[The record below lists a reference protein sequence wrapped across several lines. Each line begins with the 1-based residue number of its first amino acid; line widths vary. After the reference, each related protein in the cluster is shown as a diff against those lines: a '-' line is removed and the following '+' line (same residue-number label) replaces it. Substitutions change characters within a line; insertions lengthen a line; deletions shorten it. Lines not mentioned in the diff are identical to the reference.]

1 MRLSST
7 DTGVAVHSPR
17 PLAGEG
23 LGVRVVDS
31 TTDPLTLTLSPLAGG
46 EGTERL
52 HTGYDA
58 LGIHHPPADFPARII
73 SLVPSITE
81 LLFDLGLG
89 DQIVGRTHY
98 CIHPAPDVAAI
109 PSVGGTK
116 KINYARLQALQPTH
130 IILNIDE
137 NPRELAD
144 RLIADGL
151 RVIVTHPQAPADNPP
166 LYRLLGHIF
175 NRQTEAERLVAAF
188 EQALMTVQRQV
199 WPTRQVLYLIW
210 RQPWM
215 SVSRDTYIARMLALV
230 GWETLPAESTVR
242 YPELT
247 LDRTLLDSADLILF
261 STEPYRFQPADLE
274 NFARD
279 EHSPAEKLR
288 LIDGEMTSWYGSR
301 AITGLAELAHF
312 ARSESL
318 PITP

>member
-1 MRLSST
+1 MRFSST
-7 DTGVAVHSPR
+7 D
-17 PLAGEG
+17 
-23 LGVRVVDS
+23 
-31 TTDPLTLTLSPLAGG
+31 
-46 EGTERL
+46 
-52 HTGYDA
+52 TGYDA
-58 LGIHHPPADFPARII
+58 LGIHHSPADFPARII

-98 CIHPAPDVAAI
+98 CIHPAPAVAAI

-116 KINYARLQALQPTH
+116 KIKYARLQALQPTH